1 MAGMTS
7 TTAITS
13 QTAITSRTAP
23 ARDTPDRAPR
33 PRVSICIPAYQAG
46 RHLSA
51 TLESAL
57 AQDCENFEVVVID
70 NNSTDDTAR
79 ILEGIDDPR
88 VRVLRN
94 DVTVPMMDNF
104 NIAVQESRGR
114 YVKVVCADDIVEP
127 SCLRVQASVLD
138 TMPSVTLVS
147 ARTDFVDD
155 CGAMMRPDRGLP
167 GIVGL
172 QPADRVVRRIVRSG
186 TNPIGPPVAAM
197 FRREDFD
204 RSGGFRHVTSF
215 LSELDLWVRLLD
227 RGEFF
232 GIPSTLAAF
241 RIASGSTTAMTS
253 ARSQLRQQ
261 LGFSDGLAADTR
273 WRVTTGDVIYGRLR
287 SYDMQLRRT
296 GLYALSNLRNRRRC
310 AAARRAGKD
319 FHGDAVAER
328 R

>member
-1 MAGMTS
+1 MTGTISPS
-7 TTAITS
+7 TPTS
-13 QTAITSRTAP
+13 LPAP
-23 ARDTPDRAPR
+23 IRRKQSRAPR
-33 PRVSICIPAYQAG
+33 PRLSICIPAYQAG

-57 AQDCENFEVVVID
+57 AQDCDDFEIVVID

-79 ILEGIDDPR
+79 ILDGIGDPR
-88 VRVLRN
+88 IRVLRN

-104 NIAVQESRGR
+104 NIAVQESRGS
-114 YVKVVCADDIVEP
+114 YVKVVCADDIVAP
-127 SCLRVQASVLD
+127 NCLRLQAAVLD
-138 TMPSVTLVS
+138 AMPSVTLVS

-155 CGAMMRPDRGLP
+155 CGAMMRPARGLP

-172 QPADRVVRRIVRSG
+172 QPARRVVRRIVRSG
-186 TNPIGPPVAAM
+186 TNPVGPPVAAM
-197 FRREDFD
+197 FRRDDFD
-204 RSGGFRHVTSF
+204 RCGGFRHVTSF

-227 RGEFF
+227 RGDFY

-261 LGFSDGLAADTR
+261 LGFSDGLAADAR
-273 WRVTTGDVIYGRLR
+273 WRVTTGDVLYGRLR
-287 SYDMQLRRT
+287 SYDMQVRRT
-296 GLYALSNLRNRRRC
+296 GLYALSNLRDRRRS

-319 FHGDAVAER
+319 VHGDAVAEHR
-328 R
+328 

>member
-1 MAGMTS
+1 MAGITS
-7 TTAITS
+7 TSAPTS
-13 QTAITSRTAP
+13 LSAPMRQTP
-23 ARDTPDRAPR
+23 NRALR

-46 RHLSA
+46 RHLAA
-51 TLESAL
+51 TLASAL
-57 AQDCENFEVVVID
+57 TQDCDDFEVVVID
-70 NNSTDDTAR
+70 NNSTDDTAQ
-79 ILEGIDDPR
+79 ILDGVSDPR
-88 VRVLRN
+88 IRVLRN

-127 SCLRVQASVLD
+127 SCLRLQASVLE
-138 TMPSVTLVS
+138 TMPSVALVS

-155 CGAMMRPDRGLP
+155 CGAMMRPARGLP

-197 FRREDFD
+197 FRRDDFD
-204 RSGGFRHVTSF
+204 RCGGFRHVTSF

-227 RGEFF
+227 RGDFF

-261 LGFSDGLAADTR
+261 LGFSDGLAGDTR
-273 WRVTTGDVIYGRLR
+273 WRVTTGDVLYGRFR

-296 GLYALSNLRNRRRC
+296 GLYALSNLRDRRRS

-319 FHGDAVAER
+319 VHGDDVAER

>member
-1 MAGMTS
+1 MAGIISTS
-7 TTAITS
+7 VHTALS
-13 QTAITSRTAP
+13 EPVRQTQGRV
-23 ARDTPDRAPR
+23 PR

-46 RHLSA
+46 RHLTA
-51 TLESAL
+51 TLDSAL
-57 AQDCENFEVVVID
+57 AQDCDDFEIVVID
-70 NNSTDDTAR
+70 NNSTDETAQ
-79 ILEGIDDPR
+79 ILDRVADPR
-88 VRVLRN
+88 IRVLRN

-114 YVKVVCADDIVEP
+114 YVKVVCADDIVAP
-127 SCLRVQASVLD
+127 NCLRLQASVLD
-138 TMPSVTLVS
+138 AMPKVTLVS

-155 CGAMMRPDRGLP
+155 CGAMMRPARGLA

-172 QPADRVVRRIVRSG
+172 QPAGRVVRRIVRSG
-186 TNPIGPPVAAM
+186 TNPVGPPVAAM
-197 FRREDFD
+197 FRRDDFD
-204 RSGGFRHVTSF
+204 RCGGFRHVTSF

-227 RGEFF
+227 RGDFY

-261 LGFSDGLAADTR
+261 LGFSDHLAADTR
-273 WRVTTGDVIYGRLR
+273 WRVTTGDVLYGRFR

-296 GLYALSNLRNRRRC
+296 GLYALSNLRERRRC
-310 AAARRAGKD
+310 ATLRRAGKD
-319 FHGDAVAER
+319 PRGDALAER